1 MGAKKAITTMIIL
14 LMAQTF
20 EKNLFNDDFSPIVS
34 PVMFSPVTPRGQ
46 IIYVIYHLSYF
57 TRNHFA
63 SKYTISI

>member
-14 LMAQTF
+14 LMAQIF

-46 IIYVIYHLSYF
+46 IIYVYIIY
-57 TRNHFA
+57 RNHFA